1 MLLHCLGT
9 EGQRI
14 FHTLQ
19 LNAEDVENDNEYETA
34 LQVLDGHFQPKLNVV
49 AERYK
54 FRKRSQLPGES
65 VDDYIREL
73 RALAS
78 TCNFHDMTDEMI
90 RDQFV
95 ERTNSTQ
102 IRERLLLEPTLT
114 LADAITISRQ
124 VESATRES
132 QIIGENSSHMPQA
145 EVHAVTRRKPHRN
158 KYKARQRY
166 NNATDQPQPSTSSPT
181 HPQLQCYRCGDKSHK
196 ANDPNCKAKNAS
208 CSKCGKTGHYAR
220 VCRSGQRYRSTRNSV
235 HGVFADNEND
245 GTSENDENDGT
256 SAHGISNVLT
266 IQHISHADSIKCS
279 VTMGTSVPLTMIV
292 DTGAALSIIPASIF
306 QKLMSCALSGLNG
319 VQCYLDDVV
328 ISSHNQK
335 DHDANL
341 YAALKRLTELGVTL
355 NYDKCHFN
363 MQTLHFLGHTVSS
376 EGLTPDPKHVEALL
390 NAPIPTDPTTL

>member
-34 LQVLDGHFQPKLNVV
+34 LQVLDRHFQPKLNVV

-114 LADAITISRQ
+114 LADAITISCQ
-124 VESATRES
+124 FESAICES
-132 QIIGENSSHMPQA
+132 QIIGPVGINTKHGNITTTLLIN
-145 EVHAVTRRKPHRN
+145 HN
-158 KYKARQRY
+158 L
-166 NNATDQPQPSTSSPT
+166 
-181 HPQLQCYRCGDKSHK
+181 QLQ
-196 ANDPNCKAKNAS
+196 
-208 CSKCGKTGHYAR
+208 
-220 VCRSGQRYRSTRNSV
+220 V
-235 HGVFADNEND
+235 
-245 GTSENDENDGT
+245 
-256 SAHGISNVLT
+256 
-266 IQHISHADSIKCS
+266 QHIHSYSA
-279 VTMGTSVPLTMIV
+279 T
-292 DTGAALSIIPASIF
+292 
-306 QKLMSCALSGLNG
+306 
-319 VQCYLDDVV
+319 DVV
-328 ISSHNQK
+328 INPTRQMIQTAK
-335 DHDANL
+335 L
-341 YAALKRLTELGVTL
+341 RMLQALNVEKQGIMHAFAGLDR
-355 NYDKCHFN
+355 DIS
-363 MQTLHFLGHTVSS
+363 LHAIQFMEYSRIMRMMGHLPMEFQMS
-376 EGLTPDPKHVEALL
+376 
-390 NAPIPTDPTTL
+390 